1 MVDPNQHDRF
11 VMRQRIKL
19 VINQYQFSVP
29 PAEGEEGDGEAFC
42 FVEQKRFKFKEDI
55 GFFADDAKQHELL
68 RIKARQR
75 FDPRARY
82 DITTP
87 DGAKVGEIQKVFGKS
102 LLRST
107 YTLFDA
113 TGNELCVVREVSMP
127 KAIFRR
133 ALGFIPYVENFADWL
148 PIAYDFEF
156 IYGEEVIGLHSRRR
170 WKWRDIYDMDFTADT
185 QRRIDRRLVLAT
197 AVGLD
202 ALQAR

>member
-1 MVDPNQHDRF
+1 VIDPNQHDRF
-11 VMRQRIKL
+11 VLRQRIKL
-19 VINQYQFSVP
+19 VINQYEFSLP
-29 PAEGEEGDGEAFC
+29 TEDADGEPFC

-55 GFFADDAKQHELL
+55 RFFADETKTEELL

-82 DITTP
+82 DITAP
-87 DGAKVGEIQKVFGKS
+87 DGSKVGEIQKVFGAS

-107 YTLFDA
+107 YTLFDPA
-113 TGNELCVVREVSMP
+113 GNELCTVRERSMP
-127 KAIFRR
+127 RAIFRR
-133 ALGFIPYVENFADWL
+133 AIGFVPYIGNYSDWL

-156 IYGEEVIGLHSRRR
+156 VHGDEVLGHHRRRR
-170 WKWRDIYDMDFTADT
+170 WKWRDIYDMDFTPDT
-185 QRRIDRRLVLAT
+185 QRRLDRRLVLAT

>member
-1 MVDPNQHDRF
+1 MTVDPNQHDRF
-11 VMRQRIKL
+11 VLRQRIKL
-19 VINQYQFSVP
+19 VINQYEFSLP
-29 PAEGEEGDGEAFC
+29 TEDADGEPFC

-55 GFFADDAKQHELL
+55 RFFTDEAKTTELL

-82 DITTP
+82 DITAP
-87 DGAKVGEIQKVFGKS
+87 DGSKVGEIQKVFGAS

-107 YTLFDA
+107 YTLFDPA
-113 TGNELCVVREVSMP
+113 GNELCTVREKSMP
-127 KAIFRR
+127 RALFRR
-133 ALGFIPYVENFADWL
+133 AVGFVPYLGDYADWL

-156 IYGEEVIGLHSRRR
+156 LHGEEVLGMHRRRR

-185 QRRIDRRLVLAT
+185 ERRLDRRLVLAT